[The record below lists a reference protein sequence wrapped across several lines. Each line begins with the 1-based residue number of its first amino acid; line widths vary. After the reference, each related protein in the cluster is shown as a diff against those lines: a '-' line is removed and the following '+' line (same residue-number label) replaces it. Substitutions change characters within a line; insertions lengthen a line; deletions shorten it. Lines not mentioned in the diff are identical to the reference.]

1 MSGARYIMPP
11 KILVVIP
18 TYNERDNVG
27 ALCEELLS
35 RPERPDV
42 LVVDDNSPDGTA
54 AEAEEVGRRYPGR
67 LHVLRREGKGGRGGA
82 VLAGF
87 AWGSGGGYDYFFE
100 MDADY
105 SHRPGELPLFLE
117 AARGADVVVGS
128 RYLPA
133 SRIVNWP
140 RARRF
145 FSKLA
150 NSYARFFLRIP
161 ITDYTN
167 GYRCYSRAA
176 VEALDAGAVDASGYV
191 VLSEVAYQ
199 LYRRGFRFADVP
211 TEFVNRRRG
220 ESNLSP
226 GEILSAFVGVL
237 RLRAKGGRF
246 TPRADR
252 P

>member
-1 MSGARYIMPP
+1 MSGKM
-11 KILVVIP
+11 LVVIP

-54 AEAEEVGRRYPGR
+54 AEARAVGQRYPGR
-67 LHVLRREGKGGRGGA
+67 MHVLCRKGKGGRGGA

-87 AWGSGGGYDYFFE
+87 AWGLEADYEYFFE

-105 SHRPGELPLFLE
+105 SHRPGEIPLFLE
-117 AARGADVVVGS
+117 AAREADVVVGS

-150 NSYARFFLRIP
+150 NRYARFFLRIP

-167 GYRCYSRAA
+167 GYRCYRRAA
-176 VEALDAGAVDASGYV
+176 VAALDETAVDASGYI
-191 VLSEVAYQ
+191 VLSEIAYQ
-199 LYRRGFRFADVP
+199 LYRRHFRFAEVP

-226 GEILSAFVGVL
+226 GEIISAFVGVV
-237 RLRAKGGRF
+237 RLRAKGRRF
-246 TPRADR
+246 GPGVGKS
-252 P
+252 

>member
-1 MSGARYIMPP
+1 MPP

-176 VEALDAGAVDASGYV
+176 VGALDAGAVDASGYV

-211 TEFVNRRRG
+211 TEFVNRRRC

>member
-1 MSGARYIMPP
+1 MSSE
-11 KILVVIP
+11 ILIVVP
-18 TYNERDNVG
+18 TYNERDNVVP
-27 ALCEELLS
+27 LCEELLA

-54 AEAEEVGRRYPGR
+54 AEARAVGARCPGR
-67 LHVLRREGKGGRGGA
+67 MHVLCREKKGGRGGA

-87 AWGSGGGYDYFFE
+87 SWGLGRDYGFFFE
-100 MDADY
+100 MDADF
-105 SHRPGELPLFLE
+105 SHRPDEIPLFLE

-133 SRIVNWP
+133 SRILNWP
-140 RARRF
+140 PGRLF

-150 NSYARFFLRIP
+150 NRYARFLLRIP

-167 GYRCYSRAA
+167 GFRCYRRAA
-176 VEALDAGAVDASGYV
+176 VEAIDVGAVDASGYV
-191 VLSEVAYQ
+191 VLSEIAYQ
-199 LYRRGFRFADVP
+199 LYRRRFRFAEVP

-226 GEILSAFVGVL
+226 GEIVSAFVGVL
-237 RLRAKGGRF
+237 RLAAKGGRF
-246 TPRADR
+246 GPRRDR

>member
-1 MSGARYIMPP
+1 MSN
-11 KILVVIP
+11 KILVVVP
-18 TYNERDNVG
+18 TYNERGNVG

-42 LVVDDNSPDGTA
+42 VVVDDNSPDGTA
-54 AEAEEVGRRYPGR
+54 EEAYAAAERYPGR
-67 LHVLRREGKGGRGGA
+67 MYVLRRKGKGGRGGA

-87 AWGSGGGYDYFFE
+87 AWGLKSDYEFFFE

-105 SHRPGELPLFLE
+105 SHRPGEIPLFLE
-117 AARGADVVVGS
+117 AARQADVVVGS

-140 RARRF
+140 RPRRF

-150 NSYARFFLRIP
+150 NNYARFFLRIP

-167 GYRCYSRAA
+167 GFRCYRRAA
-176 VEALDAGAVDASGYV
+176 IAALDAAAIDASGYV
-191 VLSEVAYQ
+191 VLSEIAYQ
-199 LYRRGFRFADVP
+199 LYRRRFRFAEVP
-211 TEFVNRRRG
+211 IEFVNRRRG

-226 GEILSAFVGVL
+226 GEIISAFVGVI
-237 RLRAKGGRF
+237 RLRVKGGRF
-246 TPRADR
+246 GPR

>member
-1 MSGARYIMPP
+1 MEP

-18 TYNERDNVG
+18 TYNERDNVV
-27 ALCEELLS
+27 ALCEELLA
-35 RPERPDV
+35 RPEALHV

-54 AEAEEVGRRYPGR
+54 AAAREVTARHPGR
-67 LHVLRREGKGGRGGA
+67 MDVLCREGKGGRGGA

-87 AWGSGGGYDYFFE
+87 ARGLQGDYELFFE
-100 MDADY
+100 MDADF
-105 SHRPGELPLFLE
+105 SHRPEEIPLFLG
-117 AARGADVVVGS
+117 AAAEADVVVGS

-145 FSKLA
+145 FSMWA
-150 NSYARFFLRIP
+150 NRYARFFLGIP
-161 ITDYTN
+161 ISDYTN
-167 GYRCYSRAA
+167 GYRCYRRAA
-176 VEALDAGAVDASGYV
+176 VEALDLAAVDATGYV

-199 LYRRGFRFADVP
+199 LHLRGFRFADVP

-220 ESNLSP
+220 ESNLSV
-226 GEILSAFVGVL
+226 GEIVSAFAAIL
-237 RLRAKGGRF
+237 RLRLRRGRF
-246 TPRADR
+246 RRRLR